1 MNTIQYYRKK
11 LGMTQMELADILG
24 VTQGSITNW
33 EVGIRKPDI
42 FMLKRLAEVLQCTT
56 DDLLSESTTN
66 QADD

>member
-1 MNTIQYYRKK
+1 
-11 LGMTQMELADILG
+11 MELADILG